1 MGSLLFESNS
11 PQRVCFL
18 IAVKGP
24 GVSKPNIIFD
34 TDMGNDVDDVLAL
47 VLLHSFVQS
56 GDAEICAAIVNKGCR
71 LAPAFTD
78 LINRFCGRKDIEI
91 GWCVNGPTPEEGRFL
106 RPVLEASD
114 GLLPYDPDLKAWP
127 DAVTVL
133 RRRLAAIPD
142 GSGVYV
148 SIGFLTA
155 LAGLLASGPDEISPL
170 SGVEL
175 AARKLHFV
183 SLMAG
188 NFDPVALHN
197 PEPDNREFN
206 IREDIPACQQVAL
219 LCPVP
224 MVFSGFEVGMQIRF
238 PREAVKTGMD
248 WCEFH
253 PLKEACFHYRGLE
266 HDRPLWDLTSLLYA
280 VFPDEGW
287 FDLSESGVV
296 TIQNSGHPVFVPDP
310 GGLHRY
316 LILNP
321 DRVSDMVRVFVRGC
335 TGRFDS
341 RFGPAEPR
349 RRGLV
354 TQTA

>member
-1 MGSLLFESNS
+1 MN
-11 PQRVCFL
+11 
-18 IAVKGP
+18 
-24 GVSKPNIIFD
+24 KPNIIFD

-56 GDAEICAAIVNKGCR
+56 GDAEICAAIVNKGNR

-78 LINRFCGRKDIEI
+78 LINRFCGRDDVET
-91 GWCVNGPTPEEGRFL
+91 GWCANGPTPEEGRFL
-106 RPVLEASD
+106 RPVLEAGD
-114 GLLPYDPDLKAWP
+114 GLLPYDPDRKAWP

-175 AARKLHFV
+175 AAQKLRFV

-188 NFDPVALHN
+188 NFN
-197 PEPDNREFN
+197 PEVFKNNEAGNVEHN
-206 IREDIPACQQVAL
+206 ILHDVPSVERAIR

-224 MVFSGFEVGMQIRF
+224 MVFSGFEIGVNVLF
-238 PREAVKTGMD
+238 PREAIKAALDGTS
-248 WCEFH
+248 FH
-253 PLKEACFHYRGLE
+253 PLTKAYELYCGLE
-266 HDRPLWDLTSLLYA
+266 HDRPLWDLSSLLYA

-287 FDLSESGVV
+287 FGLSEPGRVAMEENGYSE
-296 TIQNSGHPVFVPDP
+296 FVPEP
-310 GGLHRY
+310 GGLHRH
-316 LILNP
+316 LMLKP
-321 DRVSDMVRVFVRGC
+321 ERVPEMIDVFVKGC
-335 TGRFDS
+335 TTGFES
-341 RFGPAEPR
+341 RFGSAED
-349 RRGLV
+349 RGRVFTAV
-354 TQTA
+354 TA